1 MDQNQFNPNQSL
13 GNGKTDLLEQSEL
26 SETSA
31 FQSVVVNINEGTAK
45 RFCFELITISYLSFL
60 NFPESDNESIPTPCK
75 NFKSSSDAFKVKS
88 LEELRLEQIQKQDAA
103 LYQYDLPAE
112 EHQKV

>member
-1 MDQNQFNPNQSL
+1 MKVLRNGSVLNLLQF
-13 GNGKTDLLEQSEL
+13 
-26 SETSA
+26 
-31 FQSVVVNINEGTAK
+31 
-45 RFCFELITISYLSFL
+45 LIFL
-60 NFPESDNESIPTPCK
+60 FSKFPESDNESIPTPCK